1 VAFAFPGRAFPAR
14 ARAVT
19 RDAKSLV
26 AHREPRAQDPA
37 VPFSPGDA
45 APRASARALTREP
58 DAPELAALGAPVELE
73 GLAASGPALLFFYKG
88 DCGASDAAAH
98 VLPRLARVPGL
109 AVAAV
114 SQDAPE
120 ATDGF
125 SNAHGLVA
133 GGVRVLVDP
142 EPWQA
147 SDAWEILST
156 PTFVLLGRGARVE
169 AVLEGWSRDEVN
181 ALAARAAALAGA
193 PPLVVSSPA
202 DGPAFRPG

>member
-1 VAFAFPGRAFPAR
+1 MTFPRGTP
-14 ARAVT
+14 
-19 RDAKSLV
+19 
-26 AHREPRAQDPA
+26 
-37 VPFSPGDA
+37 

-58 DAPELAALGAPVELE
+58 DAPELAALAAPVDLAA
-73 GLAASGPALLFFYKG
+73 LAASGPALLFFYKG

-98 VLPRLARVPGL
+98 VLPRLARIPGL
-109 AVAAV
+109 TVAAV

-125 SNAHGLVA
+125 SNAHRLSGS
-133 GGVRVLVDP
+133 GVRVLVDP
-142 EPWQA
+142 EPWPA
-147 SDAWEILST
+147 SGAWEILST

-169 AVLEGWSRDEVN
+169 EVLEGWSRDAAD

-193 PPLVVSSPA
+193 PPLVVSGPA

>member
-1 VAFAFPGRAFPAR
+1 MPFGPG
-14 ARAVT
+14 
-19 RDAKSLV
+19 S
-26 AHREPRAQDPA
+26 
-37 VPFSPGDA
+37 A
-45 APRASARALTREP
+45 APRAFARALAREP
-58 DAPELAALGAPVELE
+58 HAPELAALGPPVELAT
-73 GLAASGPALLFFYKG
+73 LTAAGPALLWFYKG

-125 SNAHGLVA
+125 SNAHGLAA

-142 EPWQA
+142 EPWPA

-156 PTFVLLGRGARVE
+156 PTFVLVGRGGRVE
-169 AVLEGWSRDEVN
+169 AVLEGWSRDAVN
-181 ALAARAAALAGA
+181 ALAARATALAGA
-193 PPLVVSSPA
+193 PPVVVSMPT